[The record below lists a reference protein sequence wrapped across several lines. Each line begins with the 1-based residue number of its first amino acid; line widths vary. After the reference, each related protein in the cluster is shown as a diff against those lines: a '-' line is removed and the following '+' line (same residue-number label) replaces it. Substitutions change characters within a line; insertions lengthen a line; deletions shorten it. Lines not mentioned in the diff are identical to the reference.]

1 MPRFPASLIGALAA
15 TGLLAVAGA
24 VSAEPVGAANTAA
37 LGTGYTAAD
46 APLGS
51 PTELRIDLQGR
62 VAARCELVTPPAP
75 MSRLALTRDGESQ
88 AAFAIDCN
96 APFVMRVR
104 SGEGAFASVDPTP
117 GIATRVP
124 YEVSVAVGTDAG
136 RQDLGWC
143 DAAALTDAAVGACAF
158 SPAAAS
164 HGWSSGDATAIDQTG
179 AVRLRWQA
187 DPEGSPLLGDYQDTI
202 TIELEVRS

>member
-1 MPRFPASLIGALAA
+1 MSRSPASLIGALAA
-15 TGLLAVAGA
+15 TAMLAAAGA
-24 VSAEPVGAANTAA
+24 VSAEPSGADAMAMGAGFSTM
-37 LGTGYTAAD
+37 D

-96 APFVMRVR
+96 APFIMRVR
-104 SGEGAFASVDPTP
+104 SGEGGFASVDPTP

-164 HGWSSGDATAIDQTG
+164 RGWSSGDAAAIDQTG

-187 DPEGSPLLGDYQDTI
+187 DPEGAPLLGDYQDTI